1 MGTGEVA
8 VLGTVAALLGAIIGA
23 AGAILA
29 ALAGGRV
36 QLRGQHQ
43 QWRREMRRAA
53 YADYLRAAG
62 DYAGAISELNV
73 GHLSESEFGPDEP
86 GRDDD
91 REQATSARVQEGE
104 AYSMLRLEA
113 SPTVLKAAKDLH
125 DSLRHWHWRT
135 LEYWDNPDLSHQVVD
150 LTGIDGQLIRPLR
163 DFPRGFAAQADYVDT
178 RLNDYEAAARLD
190 LERPR

>member
-29 ALAGGRV
+29 ALAGGKV

-62 DYAGAISELNV
+62 DYVGAIGELNV
-73 GHLSESEFGPDEP
+73 GHLSESEFGPDELE
-86 GRDDD
+86 RDEE
-91 REQATSARVQEGE
+91 REQATSARVQEAE

-125 DSLRHWHWRT
+125 AALRHWHWRT
-135 LEYWDNPDLSHQVVD
+135 REYWGNPDLSNQVVD
-150 LTGIDGQLIRPLR
+150 LTGMDGQLIRPPR
-163 DFPRGFAAQADYVDT
+163 DFPRGFAAQVDYVDS
-178 RLNDYEAAARLD
+178 RLDEYEAAARLD

>member
-23 AGAILA
+23 TGAILA

-36 QLRGQHQ
+36 QLRGQHR

-53 YADYLRAAG
+53 YADYLRAAK

-73 GHLSESEFGPDEP
+73 GHLSESEFGPDELER
-86 GRDDD
+86 GEE
-91 REQATSARVQEGE
+91 REQATSARDQEAE

-113 SPTVLKAAKDLH
+113 SPTVLEAAIDLH
-125 DSLRHWHWRT
+125 DSLRHWHWRS
-135 LEYWDNPDLSHQVVD
+135 LEYWRHPDLSNQVVS
-150 LTGIDGQLIRPLR
+150 LTGIDGQLIRPPR
-163 DFPRGFAAQADYVDT
+163 DFPRGFAAQAHY
-178 RLNDYEAAARLD
+178 LD
-190 LERPR
+190 SSP